1 MPSNGSTFI
10 PSWSQVIKKT
20 GMPSLPKMLPKLPK
34 LPKIDKLKDYLEK
47 NHDVKS
53 EAEVEK
59 FRKLI

>member
-1 MPSNGSTFI
+1 
-10 PSWSQVIKKT
+10 
-20 GMPSLPKMLPKLPK
+20 MLPKLPK